1 MSQKADPSAASPN
14 KPTTGLSGTPAEKHA
29 ASGRHIVVERNPAYL
44 DRNRR
49 LIPTEPEAAVAIVRT
64 RGQDESILFIRR
76 SEREEDSWSGH
87 WSFPGGR
94 RDPQDADP
102 LHTALREL
110 EEECGIRLGRENMEA
125 ALPVVV
131 ARRRTGP
138 FLPVAPFVFGV
149 DGKLPT
155 VLDPREAAEAVWIPR
170 SLLCDPAQ
178 HCLRPV
184 PHRPHEM
191 LYPAIDL
198 NGVPLWGFTYR
209 LLTDWLA
216 LGPKD
221 PNHFHGEIAGFRA
234 ACLVLEFLLSRGLKL
249 KQGWTDRPAPAGPV
263 GQQMV
268 KAASVEGTIPV
279 ELVRARFG
287 VPGNHVPLVNLLE
300 VRPDCIRVAGLDFE
314 EYLISACG

>member
-1 MSQKADPSAASPN
+1 M
-14 KPTTGLSGTPAEKHA
+14 
-29 ASGRHIVVERNPAYL
+29 
-44 DRNRR
+44 
-49 LIPTEPEAAVAIVRT
+49 IPTEPVAAVAIVRT
-64 RGQDESILFIRR
+64 HGQDESILFIRR

-94 RDPQDADP
+94 RDPEDADP

-110 EEECGIRLGRENMEA
+110 EEECGIRLGREQMEA
-125 ALPVVV
+125 ALPVVL
-131 ARRRTGP
+131 ARRKTGP

-149 DGKLPT
+149 DRELPT
-155 VLDPREAAEAVWIPR
+155 VLDEREAVAAVWIPR

-184 PHRPHEM
+184 PHRPDEM

-221 PNHFHGEIAGFRA
+221 PKNCRGEMAGFRA
-234 ACLVLEFLLSRGLKL
+234 ASLVLEFLLSHGLKL
-249 KQGWTDRPAPAGPV
+249 RQGWTDRPAAAA
-263 GQQMV
+263 GQQTIKV
-268 KAASVEGTIPV
+268 AGVEGAIPV
-279 ELVRARFG
+279 ELVRAHFG
-287 VPGNHVPLVNLLE
+287 VPGSHVPLVNLLE
-300 VRPDCIRVAGLDFE
+300 VRPDHVRVAGLDFE
-314 EYLISACG
+314 EYLISAER